1 MSKKNIL
8 FVLLLSTLIFSFQ
21 SCVDDAK
28 QKGNTVTIALKV
40 EPRTLNPLLAAGD
53 AYGRQIVTHHIFS
66 TLTEADPNT
75 RKYCPTLAKS
85 LPEVK
90 DITEGIFKGGVSY
103 TYEILE
109 DAVWDNAT
117 SVTANDFVFS
127 LKSILNPKIENAY
140 RPFYVDLVGDI
151 QIDAAN
157 PKKFTVQM
165 RRPYIL
171 TENALSS
178 ILVMPEYIFDP
189 KGTMRNFNLI
199 DLADSKK
206 ADALVKTDLRLEEF
220 AKDFTNNFNRE
231 KGTVVGCGPYQLEN
245 WETGASVVLTK
256 KTKHWTS
263 KYTNTR
269 FGLTAN
275 PDKLIYKIYANDAA
289 ALNDLKAGNL
299 DVFPQMTAVDY
310 KKFDVDADFKTKYN
324 IFALKSTYL
333 IALNINIRRPIMS
346 DLKVRQAFSHLVNIE
361 EVIKNIHAGMALPL
375 KNPVLPAK
383 DYYAKELPD
392 FTYDI
397 EKAKQLLAEAGWK
410 DTNNNGTLD
419 KKIAGKTT
427 EMDVSF
433 LAANKFPGP
442 EVGQLLQNAVKQAGI
457 NLIIDLKESKIMKEE
472 AKKGNFDLHYV
483 ATSADEDL
491 EDFEQKWGTKS
502 PGNET
507 GFGDATTD
515 KLIKQINTTLDKSK
529 RDVLYHDFQRIVHEQ
544 IPCIFIDNPQERLA
558 LTKRFPEAKPAI
570 IRPYYFEHLFR

>member
-8 FVLLLSTLIFSFQ
+8 FVLLLITVIFTFQ
-21 SCVDDAK
+21 SCTDDAK
-28 QKGNTVTIALKV
+28 QKGNTVTIALKT
-40 EPRTLNPLLAAGD
+40 EPKTLNPLLAAGD
-53 AYGRQIVTHHIFS
+53 AYGRQIITNHIFS
-66 TLTEADPNT
+66 TLTEVNPNT
-75 RKYCPTLAKS
+75 GTYSPNLAKS

-117 SVTANDFVFS
+117 PVTASDFVFS

-178 ILVMPEYIFDP
+178 VLVMPEYIFDP

-199 DLADSKK
+199 DLSDSKK
-206 ADALVKTDLRLEEF
+206 ADALSKTDLRLEEF
-220 AKDFTNNFNRE
+220 AKDFVNNFNRE

-245 WETGASVVLTK
+245 WETGVSVVLSK
-256 KTKHWTS
+256 KANHWTS

-275 PDKLIYKIYANDAA
+275 PDKLNYKIYANDAA

-299 DVFPQMTAVDY
+299 DVFAQMTAVDY
-310 KKFDVDADFKTKYN
+310 KKFDADADFKAKYN

-333 IALNINIRRPIMS
+333 IALNINTRRPIMS
-346 DLKVRQAFSHLVNIE
+346 DLKVREAFSHLVNIE

-375 KNPVLPAK
+375 KNPVMPAK

-442 EVGQLLQNAVKQAGI
+442 EVGQLLQNAVKQAGV
-457 NLIIDLKESKIMKEE
+457 NLILDLKESKIMKEE

-529 RDVLYHDFQRIVHEQ
+529 RDLLYHDFQRLVHER

-558 LTKRFPEAKPAI
+558 LTKRFPEAKTAI
-570 IRPYYFEHLFR
+570 IRPYYFEHLFK

>member
-8 FVLLLSTLIFSFQ
+8 FVLLLITVIFTFQ
-21 SCVDDAK
+21 SCTDDAK
-28 QKGNTVTIALKV
+28 QKGNTVTIALKT
-40 EPRTLNPLLAAGD
+40 EPKTLNPLLAAGD
-53 AYGRQIVTHHIFS
+53 AYGRQIITNHIFS
-66 TLTEADPNT
+66 TLTEVNPNT
-75 RKYCPTLAKS
+75 GTYSPNLAKS

-117 SVTANDFVFS
+117 PVTASDFVFS

-178 ILVMPEYIFDP
+178 VLMMPEYIFDP

-199 DLADSKK
+199 DLSDSKK
-206 ADALVKTDLRLEEF
+206 ADALSKTDLRLEEF
-220 AKDFTNNFNRE
+220 AKDFVNNFNRE

-245 WETGASVVLTK
+245 WETGVSVVLSK
-256 KTKHWTS
+256 KANHWTS

-275 PDKLIYKIYANDAA
+275 PDKLNYKIYANDAA

-299 DVFPQMTAVDY
+299 DVFAQMTAVDY
-310 KKFDVDADFKTKYN
+310 KKFDADADFKAKYN

-333 IALNINIRRPIMS
+333 IALNINTRRPIMS
-346 DLKVRQAFSHLVNIE
+346 DLKVREAFSHLVNIE

-375 KNPVLPAK
+375 KNPVMPAK

-442 EVGQLLQNAVKQAGI
+442 EVGQLLQNAVKQAGV
-457 NLIIDLKESKIMKEE
+457 NLILDLKESKIMKEE

-529 RDVLYHDFQRIVHEQ
+529 RDLLYHDFQRLVHER

-558 LTKRFPEAKPAI
+558 LTKRFPEAKTAI
-570 IRPYYFEHLFR
+570 IRPYYFEHLFK